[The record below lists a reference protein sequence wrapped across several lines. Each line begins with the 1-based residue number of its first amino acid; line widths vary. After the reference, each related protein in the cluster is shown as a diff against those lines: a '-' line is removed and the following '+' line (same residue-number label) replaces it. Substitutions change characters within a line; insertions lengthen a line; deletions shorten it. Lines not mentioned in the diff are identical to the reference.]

1 MISGNTNGKHRS
13 GRKKVASIASE
24 AVGFV
29 FDLFFSD
36 FWIVIA
42 LLCLALVATAVLAGV
57 LLELLIGLS
66 VIVIGGLIFL
76 LVSALA

>member
-1 MISGNTNGKHRS
+1 MSD
-13 GRKKVASIASE
+13 AF
-24 AVGFV
+24 GFV

-42 LLCLALVATAVLAGV
+42 VLFVALVAVALLAGV

-66 VIVIGGLIFL
+66 VIAVGAVMFL
-76 LVSALA
+76 LVSAMA

>member
-1 MISGNTNGKHRS
+1 MDSRTSNGKNR
-13 GRKKVASIASE
+13 RTTKRVATFVSD

-42 LLCLALVATAVLAGV
+42 VLLLALVVTAVLAGV
-57 LLELLIGLS
+57 LLELLVGLS
-66 VIVIGGLIFL
+66 VIFVGGVMFL
-76 LVSALA
+76 LVSALT